1 MKLLKKIWSE
11 LTRVRKIEFISYETE
26 EETNER
32 LQREFKKRLEF
43 IKQQNYKKTMQ
54 VFINFH
60 REVELAQNG
69 ILLSDLQLLPKAQ
82 KMFLEGKRIG
92 RIDGFN
98 RLKEVV

>member
-1 MKLLKKIWSE
+1 MKLLKKIWTE

-32 LQREFKKRLEF
+32 LQKEFNKRIAD
-43 IKQQNYKKTMQ
+43 IKQENYKATMQ

-60 REVELAQNG
+60 REIELAKNG
-69 ILLSDLQLLPKAQ
+69 FLLSDLQLLPKAQ
-82 KMFLEGKRIG
+82 EMFLEGKRIG
-92 RIDGFN
+92 RIDEFN